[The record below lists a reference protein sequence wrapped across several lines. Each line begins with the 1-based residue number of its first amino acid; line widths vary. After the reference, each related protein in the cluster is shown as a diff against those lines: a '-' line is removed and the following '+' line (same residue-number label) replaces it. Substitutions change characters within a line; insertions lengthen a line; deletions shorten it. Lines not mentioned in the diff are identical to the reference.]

1 MEKKIS
7 IFFSKLSPIQG
18 KENYL
23 IELLYNN
30 KTNIISYPQ
39 TSPLIMPFSLIKDK
53 QIISINVILK
63 QIPNKQRLTAYGE
76 IILNK
81 KFLNQKP
88 IEKYVLLFKENKR
101 KNKEKINVKLNNSDC
116 FGKIFIEIKLD
127 EFSINNNKVNEK
139 ENTRDKNININK
151 NDELEKEENKIKN
164 DSTLEKKDF
173 NNNILELGENKD
185 ITLFNNI
192 DDFLSYENINK
203 LKEKLENEKNLFPKE
218 INYLKSF
225 NKNLFNQSKLFNEK
239 FSNILTSLI
248 EESQNIEKKVK
259 DLTVKNNEIEEEI
272 NKFQLQLNKKDEEI
286 KQKTQ
291 EIEDKNNLS
300 LKNSESIK
308 DKKTLIN
315 ESLIDTNDMK
325 DICDLIKKFFALG
338 YNIQEGDLTEND
350 KKNLIE
356 LLNNN
361 YDKEKKEKIKNEES
375 YDEKELNSLK
385 DDLDLAE
392 EIITLIERDVNYLFS
407 KKLIELVTI
416 DQIDS
421 TSYIFSGKE
430 KKKEISFKIEDNNLI
445 CSTGENFKAWLKKNF
460 ST

>member
-1 MEKKIS
+1 MDELAFNDKK
-7 IFFSKLSPIQG
+7 
-18 KENYL
+18 
-23 IELLYNN
+23 
-30 KTNIISYPQ
+30 
-39 TSPLIMPFSLIKDK
+39 D
-53 QIISINVILK
+53 
-63 QIPNKQRLTAYGE
+63 
-76 IILNK
+76 
-81 KFLNQKP
+81 
-88 IEKYVLLFKENKR
+88 
-101 KNKEKINVKLNNSDC
+101 
-116 FGKIFIEIKLD
+116 
-127 EFSINNNKVNEK
+127 NEK
-139 ENTRDKNININK
+139 ENSEDKNININK

-185 ITLFNNI
+185 INLYNNI

-203 LKEKLENEKNLFPKE
+203 LKEKFENEKNLFPKD

-239 FSNILTSLI
+239 FSKIATSLL
-248 EESQNIEKKVK
+248 EESQNIEKKMK
-259 DLTVKNNEIEEEI
+259 DITLKNNEIEEEI
-272 NKFQLQLNKKDEEI
+272 NKFQLQLNKKNEEI

-460 ST
+460 RI

>member
-7 IFFSKLSPIQG
+7 IFFSKLFPIQG

-23 IELLYNN
+23 IELSFNN

-39 TSPLIMPFSLIKDK
+39 TSPLIIPFSLIKDK
-53 QIISINVILK
+53 QIISINIILK
-63 QIPNKQRLTAYGE
+63 QISNKQRLIAHGE

-239 FSNILTSLI
+239 FSKIATSLL
-248 EESQNIEKKVK
+248 EESQNIEKKMK
-259 DLTVKNNEIEEEI
+259 DITLKNNEIEEEI
-272 NKFQLQLNKKDEEI
+272 NKLQLQLNKKDEEI
-286 KQKTQ
+286 KQKNK
-291 EIEDKNNLS
+291 EIKDKNNLS
-300 LKNSESIK
+300 LKDSESIK

-315 ESLIDTNDMK
+315 ESLIDTNYMK

-460 ST
+460 RI

>member
-23 IELLYNN
+23 IELSINN
-30 KTNIISYPQ
+30 KTNIIQYPQ
-39 TSPLIMPFSLIKDK
+39 ASPLIIPFPLIKEK

-63 QIPNKQRLTAYGE
+63 QIPNKQRIIAHGE

-101 KNKEKINVKLNNSDC
+101 KNKEKVNVKLNNSDC
-116 FGKIFIEIKLD
+116 FGKIFAEIKLD
-127 EFSINNNKVNEK
+127 DHAFNDNKVNEK
-139 ENTRDKNININK
+139 ENSKDKNINIDI
-151 NDELEKEENKIKN
+151 NDEQEKEKNKIKN
-164 DSTLEKKDF
+164 DSTLEKDELNK
-173 NNNILELGENKD
+173 NILELGENKD
-185 ITLFNNI
+185 INLYNNI

-203 LKEKLENEKNLFPKE
+203 LKEKLEKGKNLFPKD

-248 EESQNIEKKVK
+248 EENQNIEKKVK
-259 DLTVKNNEIEEEI
+259 DITVKNNEIEEEI

-460 ST
+460 RI